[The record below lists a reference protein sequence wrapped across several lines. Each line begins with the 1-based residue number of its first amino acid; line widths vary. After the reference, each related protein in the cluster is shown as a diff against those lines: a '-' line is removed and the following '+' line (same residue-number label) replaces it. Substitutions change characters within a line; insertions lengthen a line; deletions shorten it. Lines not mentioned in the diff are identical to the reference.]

1 LKAGAEMTELTL
13 NTKSF
18 FSALD
23 EGKLIGSR
31 CKKCGYT
38 AAPQRVI
45 CPKCHADQMELI
57 EFSGK
62 GKLAAYTVIYVPST
76 EMQQAGYDGKNP
88 YCVGIVV
95 LDEGPRVN
103 GQILGLDL
111 SHPEQIQIGT
121 QLKMT
126 TVSRGPEGAQHKY
139 LAFEV

>member
-13 NTKSF
+13 KTKSF

-38 AAPQRVI
+38 VAPQRVI
-45 CPKCHADQMELI
+45 CPKCHADQMQLV
-57 EFSGK
+57 EFSGS

-76 EMQQAGYDGKNP
+76 EMQQAGYDGP

-103 GQILGLDL
+103 AQILGMDL
-111 SHPEQIQIGT
+111 SHPDQIQIGSL
-121 QLKMT
+121 LKMT
-126 TVSRGPEGAQHKY
+126 TVSRGPEGSQHKF

>member
-1 LKAGAEMTELTL
+1 MTELNL
-13 NTKSF
+13 STKSF
-18 FSALD
+18 FSALE

-31 CKKCGYT
+31 CKKCGHI
-38 AAPQRVI
+38 AAPQRQI
-45 CPKCHADQMELI
+45 CPKCHSDPMELI
-57 EFSGK
+57 EFSGR
-62 GKLAAYTVIYVPST
+62 GKLAAFTVIYVPPT
-76 EMQQAGYDGKNP
+76 AMQQAGYDGKNP

-103 GQILGLDL
+103 AQILGLDL

-126 TVSRGPEGAQHKY
+126 TVSRGPEGTQHKF

>member
-1 LKAGAEMTELTL
+1 M
-13 NTKSF
+13 
-18 FSALD
+18 
-23 EGKLIGSR
+23 
-31 CKKCGYT
+31 
-38 AAPQRVI
+38 QR
-45 CPKCHADQMELI
+45 
-57 EFSGK
+57 
-62 GKLAAYTVIYVPST
+62 
-76 EMQQAGYDGKNP
+76 AGYDGKNP

>member
-1 LKAGAEMTELTL
+1 MTELTM

-18 FSALD
+18 FTALD
-23 EGKLIGSR
+23 EGRLIGSR

-45 CPKCHADQMELI
+45 CPKCHSDQMELI
-57 EFSGK
+57 EFSGN
-62 GKLAAYTVIYVPST
+62 GKLAAFTVIYVPST
-76 EMQQAGYDGKNP
+76 EMQQAGYDNKNP
-88 YCVGIVV
+88 YCVGIVT

-111 SHPEQIQIGT
+111 THPEEIQIDT
-121 QLKMT
+121 PLKMT
-126 TVSRGPEGAQHKY
+126 TVSRGLEGAQHKY